1 MGWLCCIGSDRGI
14 KSISMLNHK
23 FSCSI
28 GKNRKKKN
36 IKEAWGKKRN
46 NGQALFAG
54 RGAA

>member
-28 GKNRKKKN
+28 GTNRKKIYKRLG
-36 IKEAWGKKRN
+36 EKKGN